1 MRPKER
7 GRAESRTCFGRGKVG
22 VELRQS
28 YRRVAK
34 LALVKHQRYAGAHQ
48 FKRANKSLRKLKTYL
63 GRVIRGIGRR
73 IADNDVLQEVF
84 ARELSLARR
93 VLERHQR
100 GCKVYSLRAA
110 AARGNARCYRPN
122 RRDRSTEDAITA
134 SATGLT
140 TPDAASVMRAPAA
153 FS

>member
-73 IADNDVLQEVF
+73 IADNDVLQEV
-84 ARELSLARR
+84 
-93 VLERHQR
+93 
-100 GCKVYSLRAA
+100 YSLRAA